1 MTEKEHQLLKK
12 VINFVDKINN
22 GKSPHFAAT
31 LKWVKKIKPNADV
44 ALQIAAYSHDIER
57 PARKKSTEVH
67 DKKYGFM
74 GKSYMHEHQT
84 TGGKIMANFLKQNN
98 VEQKIINKVK
108 HLIENHE
115 YGGDKESN
123 ILKDADSASFFEKN
137 IQHFL
142 NRFPDFSK
150 RLIQDKFDFMFSRIT
165 NQKVKKII
173 KPLYLKA
180 INKLEKI

>member
-1 MTEKEHQLLKK
+1 MTKEEYKLLKK
-12 VINFVDKINN
+12 TILFVDEVNK
-22 GKSPHFAAT
+22 GKSPHFATT

-44 ALQIAAYSHDIER
+44 SLQIAAYSHDIER
-57 PARKKSTEVH
+57 PAQKTSTEIH

-74 GKSYMHEHQT
+74 EKSYMHEHQT
-84 TGGKIMANFLKQNN
+84 TGGKIMATFLKQNN
-98 VEQKIINKVK
+98 AEQKIINKVK

-137 IQHFL
+137 IPHFL
-142 NRFPDFSK
+142 DRFPDFSK
-150 RLIQDKFDFMFSRIT
+150 KLIQDKFDFMFNRIT
-165 NQKVKKII
+165 NKKVKKSI

-180 INKLEKI
+180 TNKLIKL